1 MYVPNGVVG
10 HVRVSS
16 GHRGEDGS
24 DLNVLWNLH
33 IVEWH
38 SELWWFVHILD
49 ANVHDGDVPEGALA
63 EVARVQVGVGAL
75 NLQRVAPLALKVQ
88 ALRDSPQTHS

>member
-24 DLNVLWNLH
+24 DLNVLRNFH

-38 SELWWFVHILD
+38 TDLGWLVNILD
-49 ANVHDGDVPEGALA
+49 ANVHDGDVSEQALA
-63 EVARVQVGVGAL
+63 EVARVQVRVGAF

-88 ALRDSPQTHS
+88 TLRDSPQTHS